1 MAIRMQR
8 LPAVLGG
15 NGDSRSTH
23 YANVARGLWT
33 KPVKIGT
40 RSVAWPEHENDAL
53 NAARLAGK
61 SPGEIR
67 ALVMRLEAAR
77 KTSV

>member
-8 LPAVLGG
+8 LPVVLDG

-23 YANVARGLWT
+23 YLNISKGLWT
-33 KPVKIGT
+33 RPVKIGA
-40 RSVAWPEHENDAL
+40 RSSAWPEHENEAI

-61 SPGEIR
+61 TEDEIR
-67 ALVMRLEAAR
+67 ALVIELEASR
-77 KTSV
+77 KAVI